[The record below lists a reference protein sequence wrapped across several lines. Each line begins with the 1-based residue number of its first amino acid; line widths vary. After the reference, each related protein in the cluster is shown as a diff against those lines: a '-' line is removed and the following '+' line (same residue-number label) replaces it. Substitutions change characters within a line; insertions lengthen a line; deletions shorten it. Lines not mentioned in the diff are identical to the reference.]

1 MYGSDNNSLHKSLQ
15 ISKINLT
22 FVPTT
27 FDNTHIMTKKSL
39 LSVILC
45 MFASVWPCMVQA
57 DEITFTTEKEVGSTI
72 FIGVA
77 KGELYGINIEGAT
90 TETIQETEEYTYLT
104 MRLKSRQVKL
114 TGTISEFLCIY
125 DSISFLDVSKCP
137 GLGALECSEN
147 LLTSLDISKNTKLG
161 TLSCSFNSLTSLD
174 ISNNNHL
181 VYLNCQYNS
190 ISNLDTSNC
199 PDLAI
204 LACKDNSLTSLDV
217 SKCPQL
223 KWIHCDGNSITSLDL
238 KNNPRLFYL
247 DCSHNKL
254 ASLELPHSSM
264 LAALLCG
271 YNELTSLDLRS
282 NKNLDRFHCQM
293 NRIKDQAMDDMI
305 ASFYEDEN
313 SYKTFVV
320 VNLSESREQN
330 RCTVKQVRDAKRR
343 GWYAQHGEDDIDTR
357 PYSGY
362 IVNDTIV
369 FRVNKMEGETIDLHL
384 LKDEYSSIKVLG
396 ATLVQDVTKNDS
408 SQILTCRLNNSPVTL
423 IAKCVSLDCSNS
435 SITSINTDKC
445 TQIQSLN
452 CSGNPLTTLDVSKC
466 EQLQSLDCHRSSLK
480 SLIVGGCLQLQ
491 TLDCSNNSLDLLTVN
506 SPRLLTLDCSKN
518 KLNGLY
524 LDSCSALQSLDCSNN
539 ALISLNLGNNPQIT
553 TLNCASNA
561 LTSLDVTPCT
571 LLQTLICR
579 HNAIGSLDISNH
591 PLTRSIDC
599 SENLISSLNLNHHWQ
614 LEHLICNH
622 NSLTSLD
629 VSTCPSLIQL
639 HCHANRMNSYAID
652 DLIASLN
659 DRSASEIP
667 GIWSVIDT
675 SGDDEQNECSDRQA
689 VDALKR
695 GWITQVWNGFWYE
708 NYPNI
713 INLHITDENINDSPV
728 SIYDIEGRKQQN
740 LRPGFNIMK
749 TRNGKTVKVIH

>member
-1 MYGSDNNSLHKSLQ
+1 
-15 ISKINLT
+15 
-22 FVPTT
+22 
-27 FDNTHIMTKKSL
+27 
-39 LSVILC
+39 
-45 MFASVWPCMVQA
+45 
-57 DEITFTTEKEVGSTI
+57 
-72 FIGVA
+72 
-77 KGELYGINIEGAT
+77 
-90 TETIQETEEYTYLT
+90 
-104 MRLKSRQVKL
+104 
-114 TGTISEFLCIY
+114 
-125 DSISFLDVSKCP
+125 
-137 GLGALECSEN
+137 
-147 LLTSLDISKNTKLG
+147 
-161 TLSCSFNSLTSLD
+161 
-174 ISNNNHL
+174 
-181 VYLNCQYNS
+181 
-190 ISNLDTSNC
+190 
-199 PDLAI
+199 
-204 LACKDNSLTSLDV
+204 
-217 SKCPQL
+217 
-223 KWIHCDGNSITSLDL
+223 
-238 KNNPRLFYL
+238 
-247 DCSHNKL
+247 
-254 ASLELPHSSM
+254 
-264 LAALLCG
+264 
-271 YNELTSLDLRS
+271 
-282 NKNLDRFHCQM
+282 M

-313 SYKTFVV
+313 SYKIFVV

-571 LLQTLICR
+571 LLQTDYR
-579 HNAIGSLDISNH
+579 
-591 PLTRSIDC
+591 
-599 SENLISSLNLNHHWQ
+599 
-614 LEHLICNH
+614 
-622 NSLTSLD
+622 
-629 VSTCPSLIQL
+629 
-639 HCHANRMNSYAID
+639 
-652 DLIASLN
+652 DLRYPVDL
-659 DRSASEIP
+659 
-667 GIWSVIDT
+667 
-675 SGDDEQNECSDRQA
+675 RQS
-689 VDALKR
+689 
-695 GWITQVWNGFWYE
+695 Q
-708 NYPNI
+708 P
-713 INLHITDENINDSPV
+713 P
-728 SIYDIEGRKQQN
+728 
-740 LRPGFNIMK
+740 P
-749 TRNGKTVKVIH
+749 